1 MMRTNSSLVPF
12 PNPCRDFHIDS
23 KLNIRFSRWA
33 VALIL
38 CLLVSAPV
46 WSQIQV
52 KGTVIDDLNLPVP
65 GANVVLMGAQG
76 IGTITDF
83 DGNFQ
88 IEVPSEESVLIISF
102 IGYATQEVKVG
113 KQTNLQITLK
123 EDGVMLNEVVAIGYA
138 TVKKSDLTGSVEKVD
153 MEELNKTP
161 VTSFDQAMGGRIAG
175 VQVVSGDGTPG
186 AESSIIIR
194 GSNTISDV
202 ADGTPLYVIDGFAT
216 EDANASSI
224 NPNDIESIDVLK
236 DASATAIYGARGANG
251 VIIITTK
258 RGAEKSL
265 PPA

>member
-46 WSQIQV
+46 WCQIQV

-65 GANVVLMGAQG
+65 GANVVLKGAQG

-161 VTSFDQAMGGRIAG
+161 VTSFDHRHLWCSWCQRRHHHHHQARCGEELTPSI
-175 VQVVSGDGTPG
+175 VSKTKCYLIFFGCANREPQGT
-186 AESSIIIR
+186 A
-194 GSNTISDV
+194 
-202 ADGTPLYVIDGFAT
+202 
-216 EDANASSI
+216 
-224 NPNDIESIDVLK
+224 
-236 DASATAIYGARGANG
+236 
-251 VIIITTK
+251 
-258 RGAEKSL
+258 
-265 PPA
+265 